1 MFASML
7 LCPMIGM
14 IGFNLYYTH
23 YFNGFG
29 YEVVNGSR
37 RDHWLKR
44 AHGAKRLGFDDIA
57 IEYHLRAMAAPGCAR
72 AHRLGVR
79 HG

>member
-1 MFASML
+1 ML

-29 YEVVNGSR
+29 YPVVNGSR
-37 RDHWLKR
+37 RDRLMKK
-44 AHGAKRLGFDDIA
+44 ALLAQRLGYEDVAHHWHLEA
-57 IEYHLRAMAAPGCAR
+57 IQAPGCAH
-72 AHRLGVR
+72 AHKMGVR